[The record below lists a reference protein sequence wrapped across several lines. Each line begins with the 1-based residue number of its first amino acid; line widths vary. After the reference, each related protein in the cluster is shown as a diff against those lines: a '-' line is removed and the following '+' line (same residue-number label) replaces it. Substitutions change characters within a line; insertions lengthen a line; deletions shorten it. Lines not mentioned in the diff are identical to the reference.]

1 MRLVFLGPPGIG
13 KGTQA
18 ALLARRRGLTHTSTG
33 VIIRATIQAETEI
46 GLEAEKYVREGR
58 LVPDR
63 LVREMAES
71 AIAEQ
76 NYDKF
81 VLDGYP
87 RTIVQ
92 AEWLTEFLSDHNA
105 PLDAVINL
113 DVPTDVIVDRLS
125 KRRVN
130 KLTGENYHLD
140 YKPPPRNVDQ
150 KLIIQRKD
158 DHPEYI
164 RKRLE
169 VYRQETKPVE
179 EYYRQRG
186 TFIEIEGVGEVEEV
200 YCRIE
205 DSLAASRLEK
215 KPS

>member
-1 MRLVFLGPPGIG
+1 MRIVFLGPPGIG

-18 ALLARRRGLTHTSTG
+18 SLLSKRRGLNHTSTG
-33 VIIRATIQAETEI
+33 TIIRGVI
-46 GLEAEKYVREGR
+46 EAGTPLGRKAQQYVKEGR
-58 LVPDR
+58 LVPDE
-63 LVREMAES
+63 LVKELAET

-76 NYDKF
+76 DFDDF

-92 AEWLTEFLSDHNA
+92 AEWLTEFLAEHEA

-125 KRRVN
+125 KRRVH
-130 KLTGENYHLD
+130 KVTGENFHLD
-140 YKPPPRNVDQ
+140 FKPPPSDIDPG
-150 KLIIQRKD
+150 LIIQRND
-158 DHPEYI
+158 DRPESI

-169 VYRQETKPVE
+169 VYKRETAPVMD
-179 EYYRQRG
+179 YYRRKG
-186 TFIEIEGVGEVEEV
+186 LFLSVDGVGTIEEV
-200 YCRIE
+200 YARIE
-205 DSLAASRLEK
+205 DALCVAPLEK